1 MQCSVLRDSV
11 LLSFNKDVPCVH
23 VHAYASATLY
33 IAWLLEFGKCMD
45 ESGPLLS
52 YLSEPV
58 DVLFLVSDLFFPF

>member
-33 IAWLLEFGKCMD
+33 IAWLLEFENCM
-45 ESGPLLS
+45 ERSGMLLS
-52 YLSEPV
+52 YLSERV
-58 DVLFLVSDLFFPF
+58 DALLVFLS